1 VTALELFA
9 KVHTDKV
16 NEQTVKMMKL
26 QSLVNYIKEMVLE
39 LTTQS
44 KAAVNERNPVKN
56 KFTAGTVSD
65 QDSDKEDEL
74 PCS

>member
-1 VTALELFA
+1 
-9 KVHTDKV
+9 
-16 NEQTVKMMKL
+16 
-26 QSLVNYIKEMVLE
+26 MVLE

-74 PCS
+74 PCSWMKKVELPTFEGNDPILTEQ